1 MAPSLTL
8 GEVAAAAGVPIRPE
22 LAGLT
27 PRGVCDAAAA
37 SAASNRSEDIAAAV
51 FGHRVCPPWAQRS
64 ATVPNLASGTS
75 AWRCRGVR
83 DVAADGRLLRRCAAA
98 GASDHLRHL
107 AAANPTCPPAVL
119 EALAHDSDYRIQGS
133 LAANPACPPG
143 VVMGVLGLATRG
155 DESLMSDL
163 ACSNAVA
170 NPNCPDAAL
179 RHAATA
185 TNNAYLRVGAA
196 RNPNSDPAVVSV
208 LAGDSNDFV
217 REAVA
222 YNSNCGPEVLV
233 RLASDSA
240 ADVAVA
246 ALTNPSCPEQTL
258 RQACGENLDG
268 EHRGGVASNPACPPD
283 LIERLVEDPE
293 RVVAYWVVA
302 NPACPPELV
311 ERAATDPSSVVRSGV
326 AQRRDCP
333 ADLLARLARDEEW
346 AVRRNVAQNPDTAHR
361 VVVSLSEDPT
371 PAVREIVAA
380 RFSEMILST

>member
-8 GEVAAAAGVPIRPE
+8 SEAAAAAGVPIRPE

-37 SAASNRSEDIAAAV
+37 AAASNRSDDIAAAV
-51 FGHRVCPPWAQRS
+51 FRHRACPPWTHRS
-64 ATVPNLASGTS
+64 ATVPNSASSTS

-83 DVAADGRLLRRCAAA
+83 DVAADGRLLRRCAAE

-107 AAANPTCPPAVL
+107 AAVNPTCPPAVI

-133 LAANPACPPG
+133 AAANPACPPG

-155 DESLMSDL
+155 DEMLMSDL
-163 ACSNAVA
+163 ACSNAAA

-179 RHAATA
+179 RRAATA
-185 TNNAYLRVGAA
+185 TNNAYLRIGAA
-196 RNPNSDPAVVSV
+196 SNPNSDPAVVSV
-208 LAGDSNDFV
+208 LAGDSNDLV

-222 YNSNCGPEVLV
+222 DNPNCGPEVLS

-246 ALTNPSCPEQTL
+246 ALMNPSCPEQTL
-258 RQACGENLDG
+258 RQACGDNFDG
-268 EHRGGVASNPACPPD
+268 EHRRGVATNPACPPD

-293 RVVAYWVVA
+293 RVVACCVVA

-311 ERAATDPSSVVRSGV
+311 ERAATDPSSVVRNGV
-326 AQRRDCP
+326 ALRQGCP
-333 ADLLARLARDEEW
+333 AHLLERLARDEEW
-346 AVRRNVAQNPDTAHR
+346 TVRRDVAENPDTAHR
-361 VVVSLSEDPT
+361 VVSSLSEDPMT
-371 PAVREIVAA
+371 EVREIVAA
-380 RFSEMILST
+380 RLSEMILST